1 MNYFILGGQKLE
13 QKKGVHFCN
22 IKYVFMCVILIL
34 EPDASSLIFFQKE
47 ETWQVRVLTQK

>member
-47 ETWQVRVLTQK
+47 ET